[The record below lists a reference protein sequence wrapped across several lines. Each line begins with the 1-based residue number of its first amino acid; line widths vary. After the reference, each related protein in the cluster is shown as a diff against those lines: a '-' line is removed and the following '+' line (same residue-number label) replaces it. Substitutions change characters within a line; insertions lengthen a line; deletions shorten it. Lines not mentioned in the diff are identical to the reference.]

1 MEISSFTSPFRE
13 RKYEAV
19 PRFLKNLH
27 TCVYYDLKWNYISV
41 MLIHTFFI
49 TVSFLPKFE
58 IVFLPLRI
66 WRADYCCTVAV
77 RSRYATGVSSCLFFR
92 STYLSFHSRWSRR
105 TDCTTNRRNKALPCL
120 PLRLRVRGKI
130 KCKHFWATLTNML

>member
-1 MEISSFTSPFRE
+1 MEIISFLSPFRE
-13 RKYEAV
+13 REYETFL
-19 PRFLKNLH
+19 RFLLNLC
-27 TCVYYDLKWNYISV
+27 TCVYCDLKWNYISV
-41 MLIHTFFI
+41 MSIHTFFI
-49 TVSFLPKFE
+49 TVLFLPKFE
-58 IVFLPLRI
+58 TVFLPLRI
-66 WRADYCCTVAV
+66 WCADSCCTAAV

-130 KCKHFWATLTNML
+130 KCKHF